1 MQTSRLTLLALAFAL
16 FPSPTARPAPEP
28 PQADAKVTL
37 QDIKYD
43 DLGKF
48 IRSQK
53 GKVVVVDFWGEY

>member
-1 MQTSRLTLLALAFAL
+1 MTRLTLPALALALMLGTA
-16 FPSPTARPAPEP
+16 ARPAPEP
-28 PQADAKVTL
+28 PQADGKVTL